1 MIKIAT
7 LNLCLGLKNK
17 RDLIKDILVRNKID
31 ILALQETELEPSL
44 DLNLVNIAGYKFES
58 EINEY
63 KQRVGF
69 YIKNIIDYRRCPNL
83 EGINNNLI
91 IIDVLREKNSVRIM
105 NIYRSFNPPTVTAKE
120 LFTTQCDQ
128 IRSAFVNN
136 TVVLGDFNLDYNK
149 RNDVSY
155 ANADLFEIFDERL
168 DDLNLFQLIK
178 FNTDA
183 ELRES

>member
-69 YIKNIIDYRRCPNL
+69 YIKNIID
-83 EGINNNLI
+83 
-91 IIDVLREKNSVRIM
+91 
-105 NIYRSFNPPTVTAKE
+105 
-120 LFTTQCDQ
+120 
-128 IRSAFVNN
+128 
-136 TVVLGDFNLDYNK
+136 
-149 RNDVSY
+149 
-155 ANADLFEIFDERL
+155 
-168 DDLNLFQLIK
+168 
-178 FNTDA
+178 
-183 ELRES
+183 